1 MAEDATTPNV
11 TPTGGRTAAEYRAI
25 ADSLRARVD
34 LFGKALASLATL
46 GTTAVGLSR
55 ISDLYPTSDELLV
68 YITCAA
74 LAAAAG
80 AAIWVAVRLMKVGR
94 PVFMTADPGDSGA
107 EVDSSERKEVQPVFE
122 QAARRFGYSSLV
134 GLQERERSLRH
145 AAAHATDKDERTRR
159 TGLADEVKTEIEQAL
174 ARAQVIVIRRR
185 ATRAV
190 SDRGAWGLY
199 AVVIIGLVVFALG
212 ADKASSEREDKV
224 ATAKA
229 CGEARKAGATA
240 SELGRTGVCEGKGET
255 AAEKPKPPS
264 AAQARVA
271 IAKQLSDA
279 LEYCAGLAKQPG
291 NQQSD
296 PLEDGDCDP
305 VRVAIV
311 AMNRSS
317 R

>member
-1 MAEDATTPNV
+1 MVEDAAAPDV
-11 TPTGGRTAAEYRAI
+11 TPSGGRTAAEYQVF

-46 GTTAVGLSR
+46 GTTAVGLNR
-55 ISDLYPTSDELLV
+55 ISDLYPTDDAALV

-94 PVFMTADPGDSGA
+94 PVFMSAELGESDKELDSG
-107 EVDSSERKEVQPVFE
+107 ELHEVQPVFE

-134 GLQERERSLRH
+134 ALQERERSLRN
-145 AAAHATDKDERTRR
+145 AAAHAIDKEERTRR

-190 SDRGAWGLY
+190 SDPGAWGLY

-212 ADKASSEREDKV
+212 ADKASSQREDKV

-229 CGEARKAGATA
+229 CGEARKAGASG
-240 SELGRTGVCEGKGET
+240 SELSRTDFCEGTAET
-255 AAEKPKPPS
+255 PAEKPKPPS

-271 IAKQLSDA
+271 ISRQLANA
-279 LEYCAGLAKQPG
+279 LEYCARLGKQPG
-291 NQQSD
+291 SQESD
-296 PLEDGDCDP
+296 PLEDSDCDP
-305 VRVAIV
+305 VRVAMV

-317 R
+317 K